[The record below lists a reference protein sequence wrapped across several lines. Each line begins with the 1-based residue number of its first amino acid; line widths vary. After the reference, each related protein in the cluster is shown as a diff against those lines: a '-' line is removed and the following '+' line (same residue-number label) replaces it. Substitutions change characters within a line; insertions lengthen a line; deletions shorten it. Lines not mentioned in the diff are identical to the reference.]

1 MRLLAILSAVALLT
15 GCGGQ
20 SPNAALPQTP
30 VAQSHTISSDHVLGI
45 WSGILTQGSSK
56 TFNFS
61 IHFKHD
67 DGHSLSGTSRIS
79 VGSEFGVMAF
89 KATEQGR
96 TINYMETKIL
106 RQRIHN
112 GGWCIKSA
120 TLQLSQGHKVM
131 QGPWEGGCVPGEI
144 DVTRQ

>member
-1 MRLLAILSAVALLT
+1 MKRLTIALALALLA
-15 GCGGQ
+15 GCGQ
-20 SPNAALPQTP
+20 ASLAPQVVTNTNAGRR
-30 VAQSHTISSDHVLGI
+30 IGSDHVLGT

-79 VGSEFGVMAF
+79 VGSVFGVMAF
-89 KATEQGR
+89 TATEQGR
-96 TINYMETKIL
+96 TINYTETKIL
-106 RQRIHN
+106 RQHRN
-112 GGWCIKSA
+112 YGGWCIKSA

-131 QGPWEGGCVPGEI
+131 QGPWKSSGCIPGEI

>member
-1 MRLLAILSAVALLT
+1 MKYPIGFLALALLA
-15 GCGGQ
+15 GCGQPSLPLQTGGNVAPLSSVQ
-20 SPNAALPQTP
+20 PN
-30 VAQSHTISSDHVLGI
+30 HVLGI

-61 IHFKHD
+61 IHFKDD

-89 KATEQGR
+89 RATEQGKI
-96 TINYMETKIL
+96 INYTETKIL

-131 QGPWEGGCVPGEI
+131 QGPWQGGCVPGEI

>member
-1 MRLLAILSAVALLT
+1 MRFPALLYSLALLAGCGQPSLTPQLT
-15 GCGGQ
+15 GNT
-20 SPNAALPQTP
+20 NAEP
-30 VAQSHTISSDHVLGI
+30 TIRSDHVLGI

-67 DGHSLSGTSRIS
+67 DGHTLSGTSRIS

-89 KATEQGR
+89 RATEQGK

-106 RQRIHN
+106 RQRIFG

-120 TLQLSQGHKVM
+120 TLELSEGHKVM
-131 QGPWEGGCVPGEI
+131 QGPWTSSGCVPGEI